1 MTEIDMN
8 GEKKKKKNRC
18 LHLWGRFHQH
28 LTPAAL
34 LTSGVSRQKG
44 ENQKENNKK
53 QQQNR

>member
-8 GEKKKKKNRC
+8 GEKKKKNRC